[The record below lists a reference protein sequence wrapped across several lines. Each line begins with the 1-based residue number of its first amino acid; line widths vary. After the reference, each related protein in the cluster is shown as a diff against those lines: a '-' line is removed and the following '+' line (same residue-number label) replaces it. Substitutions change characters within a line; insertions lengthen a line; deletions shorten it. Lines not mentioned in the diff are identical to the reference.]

1 MTCTC
6 GTIHANAAK
15 RYDPTQT
22 TTIRKQFERKLA
34 NRFRRLKGEINRAV
48 IEQDGFGLRA
58 NRGRFEFE
66 RSADKVAAFMEW
78 LKEQERSGILE
89 ISRGQT
95 TTRANRPEWSDIY
108 IRSAYQRG
116 MAQSAAELRKQG
128 ADVADEWVTEAF
140 TRPFHVDRV
149 GLAATRTFEQLRGIT
164 DTMSQ
169 QIARVLSDGL
179 SQGQGMREIARA
191 MNDRVDKIGLTRA
204 RMLARTEVI
213 GAHAEASLNTYEEA
227 GVMGVDAKAE
237 FVTAQDDAVCPE
249 CAALEGVV
257 RSIEDARGVIPVHP
271 NCLPGDSLVLA
282 RSGITAVSK
291 RWFEGDMVIITTA
304 SGRKLTC
311 TPNHPIL
318 ADTGWQ
324 SAKSI
329 NLGDNVICDGFRD
342 GPAFGGI
349 NDKDVPTPIHEIAEA
364 FGGSGG
370 VSSRPVPVSTPDFH
384 GDGLDGDIAQV
395 WTDGELWRELNAAI
409 LHHISQGQL
418 MMADIVGGLR
428 AGFGALDQFVMAGLS
443 APASVISGD
452 NLSGAL
458 ISGHAGP
465 LDGFGFRRGAQGNA
479 RANKAGING
488 ATADAKLARDII
500 AGATGPVFAD
510 NVINVDV
517 QRFSGHVYN
526 LESGNHSYIAQ
537 GILNHN
543 CRCAWVPVVPR
554 ASELR
559 LR

>member
-15 RYDPTQT
+15 RYDPTMT
-22 TTIRKQFERKLA
+22 TTLRRQFEGDLA
-34 NRFRRLKGEINRAV
+34 KRFRRLKGEINRAV

-78 LKEQERSGILE
+78 LKEQERAGILE

-140 TRPFHVDRV
+140 TRPSHVDRV

-169 QIARVLSDGL
+169 QISRVLSDGL

-191 MNDRVDKIGLTRA
+191 MNARVDKIGLTRA

-213 GAHAEASLNTYEEA
+213 NAHAEASLNTYEEA

-237 FVTAQDDAVCPE
+237 FVTAQDSAVCPE
-249 CAALEGVV
+249 CAALEGTV

-271 NCLPGDSLVLA
+271 
-282 RSGITAVSK
+282 
-291 RWFEGDMVIITTA
+291 
-304 SGRKLTC
+304 
-311 TPNHPIL
+311 
-318 ADTGWQ
+318 
-324 SAKSI
+324 
-329 NLGDNVICDGFRD
+329 
-342 GPAFGGI
+342 
-349 NDKDVPTPIHEIAEA
+349 
-364 FGGSGG
+364 
-370 VSSRPVPVSTPDFH
+370 
-384 GDGLDGDIAQV
+384 
-395 WTDGELWRELNAAI
+395 
-409 LHHISQGQL
+409 
-418 MMADIVGGLR
+418 
-428 AGFGALDQFVMAGLS
+428 
-443 APASVISGD
+443 
-452 NLSGAL
+452 
-458 ISGHAGP
+458 
-465 LDGFGFRRGAQGNA
+465 
-479 RANKAGING
+479 
-488 ATADAKLARDII
+488 
-500 AGATGPVFAD
+500 
-510 NVINVDV
+510 
-517 QRFSGHVYN
+517 
-526 LESGNHSYIAQ
+526 
-537 GILNHN
+537 N